1 MDVYKEKI
9 QYNGS
14 LEKLK
19 LKILVIGDFQNKE
32 TIGDNWYT
40 TALMITLNYCTGKI
54 IQSIKNLSYIILVSK
69 EKQTHCENVFI

>member
-40 TALMITLNYCTGKI
+40 TALMITLNYC
-54 IQSIKNLSYIILVSK
+54 
-69 EKQTHCENVFI
+69 